1 MSKKKWESY
10 QLSPLIPFLKIN
22 DILISVMILI
32 FLLYF
37 FEAVCH
43 ANCGG
48 VRKPRTPFPSIKTN
62 LLISSSLFLVIS
74 VTT

>member
-1 MSKKKWESY
+1 MGK
-10 QLSPLIPFLKIN
+10 LSTFTSNTFFKNQRHIN
-22 DILISVMILI
+22 ISNDSDFSFV
-32 FLLYF
+32 F

-48 VRKPRTPFPSIKTN
+48 VRKRRTPFPSIKTN